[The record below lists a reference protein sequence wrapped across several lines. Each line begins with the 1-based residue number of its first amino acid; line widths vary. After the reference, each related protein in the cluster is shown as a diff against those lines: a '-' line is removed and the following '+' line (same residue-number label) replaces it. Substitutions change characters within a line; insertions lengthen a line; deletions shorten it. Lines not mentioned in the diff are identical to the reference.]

1 MLRTHPPKGVEHV
14 SQFEKGESGMRKL
27 FITLGIIAALAI
39 PATALAVSV
48 NPSHIGS
55 SCPGSGTWHFVSPG
69 GDSGSRLTAVFS
81 GGTYGPAAPTKT
93 NNGTAHWT
101 FTASGTL
108 QSASTT
114 GAGNRLLLSDYT
126 CASKKAY

>member
-1 MLRTHPPKGVEHV
+1 MKKVFLV
-14 SQFEKGESGMRKL
+14 M
-27 FITLGIIAALAI
+27 GIVLALAI
-39 PATALAVSV
+39 PATALAVSL
-48 NPSHIGS
+48 NPSQVGT

-69 GDSGSRLTAVFS
+69 GDAGSRLTAVFT
-81 GGTYGPAAPTKT
+81 GGTYGPAAPTKY

-114 GAGNRLLLSDYT
+114 GAGNRLVLSDFT
-126 CASKKAY
+126 CEHKKK

>member
-1 MLRTHPPKGVEHV
+1 MQLATKKGDRATRGR
-14 SQFEKGESGMRKL
+14 KRMRNVL
-27 FITLGIIAALAI
+27 WIFAIVAALAV
-39 PATALAVSV
+39 PTTALAVEL
-48 NPSHIGS
+48 NPSQVGT

-69 GDSGSRLTAVFS
+69 GDAGSRLTAVFT
-81 GGTYGPAAPTKT
+81 GGTYGPAAPTKY

-114 GAGNRLLLSDYT
+114 GAGDRLVLSDYT
-126 CASKKAY
+126 CTQKKK